1 MLFLWGCSS
10 LSEWEFDPNAK
21 MVSVKVI
28 QIVDGD
34 TIKVNINN
42 QEESVRLLLV
52 DTPETSH
59 PKLGK
64 QPLGDEAKAF
74 TTKMVENADEIKL
87 EFDQTKRDKY
97 DRLLAYVYVDEKSL
111 QEELLRHGLARVAYV
126 YEPNT
131 KYVDEYR
138 TLEKEAQKKRI
149 DIWQWENYVQRDG
162 FKPEFAGKSNR
173 KVRCSDF
180 TTSAEATA
188 YMKRYDIQGMD
199 GDQDGIA
206 CENLP

>member
-1 MLFLWGCSS
+1 MKIFKWVWITLLLFLWGCSS

-87 EFDQTKRDKY
+87 EFDQTKRINMI
-97 DRLLAYVYVDEKSL
+97 AYLHMSTLTRKACKKSYSVM
-111 QEELLRHGLARVAYV
+111 A
-126 YEPNT
+126 
-131 KYVDEYR
+131 
-138 TLEKEAQKKRI
+138 
-149 DIWQWENYVQRDG
+149 
-162 FKPEFAGKSNR
+162 
-173 KVRCSDF
+173 
-180 TTSAEATA
+180 
-188 YMKRYDIQGMD
+188 
-199 GDQDGIA
+199 
-206 CENLP
+206 

>member
-1 MLFLWGCSS
+1 
-10 LSEWEFDPNAK
+10 

-87 EFDQTKRDKY
+87 EFDQTKRINMI
-97 DRLLAYVYVDEKSL
+97 AYLHMSTLTRKACKKSYSVM
-111 QEELLRHGLARVAYV
+111 A
-126 YEPNT
+126 
-131 KYVDEYR
+131 
-138 TLEKEAQKKRI
+138 
-149 DIWQWENYVQRDG
+149 
-162 FKPEFAGKSNR
+162 
-173 KVRCSDF
+173 
-180 TTSAEATA
+180 
-188 YMKRYDIQGMD
+188 
-199 GDQDGIA
+199 
-206 CENLP
+206 